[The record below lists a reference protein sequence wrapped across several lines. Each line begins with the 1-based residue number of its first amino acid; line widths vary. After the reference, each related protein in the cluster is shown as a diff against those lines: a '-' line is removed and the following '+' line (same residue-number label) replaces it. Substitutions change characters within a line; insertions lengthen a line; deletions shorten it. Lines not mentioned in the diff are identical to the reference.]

1 MTRINI
7 VAPSELSRQH
17 LVAEYR
23 ELPRIFNLVRK
34 AIVRGEQPRL
44 DEIPTYTLG
53 RGHVRFFYPRLGFL
67 ADRQAALVAE
77 MIHRGYAPA
86 FVDHLR
92 TVHADIPAP
101 WWGSWEPDALSIA
114 INRARIWE
122 RS

>member
-7 VAPSELSRQH
+7 VVPSELSRQH

-34 AIVRGEQPRL
+34 AIVRGEQPNL
-44 DEIPTYTLG
+44 NEIPTYTLG

-67 ADRQAALVAE
+67 ADRQASIVSE
-77 MIHRGYAPA
+77 MIRRGYTPS
-86 FVDHLR
+86 FVDCLR
-92 TVHADIPAP
+92 GVHSDIPEP
-101 WWGSWEPDALSIA
+101 WWGSWEPDELSIA